1 VHIIGRRIQVTL
13 EDSEWI
19 ITVLFSSLPL
29 IWDWFLP
36 VEETIKN
43 VRTKTIKIK

>member
-1 VHIIGRRIQVTL
+1 MNGCGVA
-13 EDSEWI
+13 
-19 ITVLFSSLPL
+19 SLPL

-43 VRTKTIKIK
+43 VRTKTIIKIK